1 MTKRRPNI
9 WVTSAEALA
18 IVEESIKSVNDFFEI
33 AGDAFGDYEEKIK
46 ARECLQDL
54 ISELT
59 WRYGAPNVL
68 FKFSQKRK
76 FSSPKIQPLSN
87 ILLDDNDHQLW
98 IDRVFVEENFGE
110 GGFTRVYIRF

>member
-1 MTKRRPNI
+1 MKRRPSNL
-9 WVTSAEALA
+9 VTSDEALE
-18 IVEESIKSVNDFFEI
+18 IVEKSIKSVNDFFEI
-33 AGDAFGDYEEKIK
+33 AGDAFGDYEEKIQ

-59 WRYGAPNVL
+59 WRYGASNVR

-87 ILLDDNDHQLW
+87 ILLDDNDHPLW

-110 GGFTRVYIRF
+110 GEFTRVYIRF